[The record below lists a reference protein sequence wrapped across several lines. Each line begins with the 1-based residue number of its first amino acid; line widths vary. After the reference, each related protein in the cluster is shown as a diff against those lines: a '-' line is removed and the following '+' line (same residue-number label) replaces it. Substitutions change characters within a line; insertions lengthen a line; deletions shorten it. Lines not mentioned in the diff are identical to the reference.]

1 MNRKQLAVYFIM
13 GSENVTEK
21 KPLALLEEALQGG
34 ITMFQFREK
43 GTSAYKG
50 EAYVQFAKACQA
62 LCQRYDVPF
71 IVNDDVALAL
81 KIGAD
86 GIHIGQD
93 DEAVRDVKKR
103 IGSMLLGVSAHTM
116 DDVAEA
122 VANGA
127 DYVGIGPIFATT
139 SKDYAKAPAGTD
151 FLSDVAATYPSLPI
165 VAIGGITEDNADQ
178 TTRAGADGV
187 AVISTIC
194 RSTNVRETIQHL
206 QRSMKKAQVNC

>member
-1 MNRKQLAVYFIM
+1 MKRKQLAVYFIM

-21 KPLALLEEALQGG
+21 EPLALLEEALQGG

-43 GTSAYKG
+43 GEHARKG
-50 EAYVQFAKACQA
+50 EAYVQFAKACQT

-93 DEAVRDVKKR
+93 DEAVLDVKKR

-139 SKDYAKAPAGTD
+139 SKDDAKAPAGTD
-151 FLSDVAATYPSLPI
+151 FLHRVATAYPALPI
-165 VAIGGITEDNADQ
+165 VAIGGITEENAGQ

-194 RSTNVRETIQHL
+194 RSENVRETIQHL
-206 QRSMKKAQVNC
+206 QR

>member
-1 MNRKQLAVYFIM
+1 M

-21 KPLALLEEALQGG
+21 EPLALLEEALQGG

-43 GTSAYKG
+43 GEHARKG
-50 EAYVQFAKACQA
+50 EAYVQFAKACQT

-93 DEAVRDVKKR
+93 DEAVLDVKKR

-139 SKDYAKAPAGTD
+139 SKDDAKAPAGTD
-151 FLSDVAATYPSLPI
+151 FLHRVATAYPALPI
-165 VAIGGITEDNADQ
+165 VAIGGITEENAGQ

-194 RSTNVRETIQHL
+194 RSENVRETIQHL
-206 QRSMKKAQVNC
+206 QR